1 MKKILAL
8 LAVFTVLMGSAFA
21 ETIGDNPDDP
31 FERERFEKE
40 KLKTEII
47 TMNVQDVGLSSNE
60 VDKNASIKI
69 EYMPMH
75 DELRIYYDTMYV
87 TFDKGEAMNTVKACL
102 EKFIKERKYYNYK
115 YMEADKTKPYKD
127 ERKQKRI
134 VYSSHIKLV
143 R

>member
-1 MKKILAL
+1 MKKILSI
-8 LAVFTVLMGSAFA
+8 LAIFAVLMGSIFA

-31 FERERFEKE
+31 FERDRFERE
-40 KLKTEII
+40 KLKTEIVNYDI
-47 TMNVQDVGLSSNE
+47 HDLGLGDNE
-60 VDKNASIKI
+60 IDKNASIRV

-75 DELRIYYDTMYV
+75 DELRIYYYTMYV
-87 TFDKGEAMNTVKACL
+87 TFDKGEAMNAVKACL

-115 YMEADKTKPYKD
+115 YMEDDKTKPYKD
-127 ERKQKRI
+127 DRKQRRV